1 MSNEIANYNP
11 GQASLLEMRADA
23 TRFPRINTMSRE
35 QAVSGLIRIV
45 SQAFLYR
52 GQAADPVNVQFISNA
67 LLNELMEDDK
77 YGAGYLSLAEIQVVV
92 KRAVLGGSEMF
103 GISVASLYKVIMEFV
118 KGEGHRNQQQVL
130 EHRRKEAE
138 RILKESAL
146 APMLKAYTGL
156 TPMLRAFT
164 GEFVKNHKINK

>member
-67 LLNELMEDDK
+67 LLNELLDDDK

-130 EHRRKEAE
+130 EQRQKETE
-138 RILKESAL
+138 RILKDSAL
-146 APMLKAYTGL
+146 APMLQAYTG
-156 TPMLRAFT
+156 
-164 GEFVKNHKINK
+164 EFIRNHKIMK

>member
-67 LLNELMEDDK
+67 LLNELLEDDK

-92 KRAVLGGSEMF
+92 KRAILGGSEMF

-130 EHRRKEAE
+130 EQRQKETERK
-138 RILKESAL
+138 LKESAL
-146 APMLKAYTGL
+146 APMLKAYTE
-156 TPMLRAFT
+156 
-164 GEFVKNHKINK
+164 EFIRNQKIK

>member
-1 MSNEIANYNP
+1 MSNEIVNYNP
-11 GQASLLEMRADA
+11 GRASLLEMRADA
-23 TRFPRINTMSRE
+23 TRFPRIKTMPRE
-35 QAVSGLIRIV
+35 QAVFEMSKIV

-52 GQAADPVNVQFISNA
+52 GQAADLTNIQFISSA
-67 LLNELMEDDK
+67 LVDELLEDDK
-77 YGAGYLSLAEIQVVV
+77 YGAGYLSLAEIQVIV

-118 KGEGHRNQQQVL
+118 KGEGHLNQQKIW
-130 EHRRKEAE
+130 EARRKEEEKRLQA
-138 RILKESAL
+138 S
-146 APMLKAYTGL
+146 GL

>member
-11 GQASLLEMRADA
+11 GRASLLEMRADA
-23 TRFPRINTMSRE
+23 TRFPRIKTMPRE
-35 QAVSGLIRIV
+35 QVVFEMSKIV

-52 GQAADPVNVQFISNA
+52 GQAADPTNIQFISSA
-67 LLNELMEDDK
+67 LVDELLEDDK

-130 EHRRKEAE
+130 EQRQKETE

-146 APMLKAYTGL
+146 APMLQAYTG
-156 TPMLRAFT
+156 
-164 GEFVKNHKINK
+164 EFIRNHKINK

>member
-67 LLNELMEDDK
+67 LLNELLDDDK
-77 YGAGYLSLAEIQVVV
+77 YGAGYLSLAEIQVIV

-130 EHRRKEAE
+130 EQRKKETE

-146 APMLKAYTGL
+146 APMLKAY
-156 TPMLRAFT
+156 M
-164 GEFVKNHKINK
+164 GEFIRNNKINK

>member
-67 LLNELMEDDK
+67 LLNELLEDDK
-77 YGAGYLSLAEIQVVV
+77 YGAGYLSLAEIQVIV

-118 KGEGHRNQQQVL
+118 KGEGHLNQQKIW
-130 EHRRKEAE
+130 EARRKEEEKRLQA
-138 RILKESAL
+138 S
-146 APMLKAYTGL
+146 GL

>member
-67 LLNELMEDDK
+67 LLNELLEDDK
-77 YGAGYLSLAEIQVVV
+77 YGAGYLSLAEIQVIV
-92 KRAVLGGSEMF
+92 KRAILGGSEMF

-118 KGEGHRNQQQVL
+118 KGEGHLNQQQVL
-130 EHRRKEAE
+130 EQRKKETE

-146 APMLKAYTGL
+146 APMLKAY
-156 TPMLRAFT
+156 A
-164 GEFVKNHKINK
+164 GEFIRNNKINK